1 MQPPRKLMTSRRAIR
16 WFDTVRDAC
25 DDLGDKAKREAFA
38 DAIIDASEYYASVGE
53 PVPTE
58 LLIVGLL
65 EGMVTH
71 NTALGYFYNTI
82 HTDAL
87 QVRKYLE
94 NILSDYEAKKYVW
107 FQTSAD
113 GRAMLG
119 TKPTATDLRNHIKAD
134 DVVLLLNDCI
144 RLIANCQHQLED
156 IRDSFTVRGFSLK
169 TITDIRIAKLEEVWV
184 DGTRE
189 TTTD

>member
-1 MQPPRKLMTSRRAIR
+1 MTDRRAKR

-25 DDLGDKAKREAFA
+25 DDLSDAVKRDAFV
-38 DAIIDASEYYASVGE
+38 DAVVDASEYYESVE
-53 PVPTE
+53 KDVPSE
-58 LLIVGLL
+58 LLIVGML

-94 NILSDYEAKKYVW
+94 QVMADYEAKKYVW
-107 FQTSAD
+107 FQTSPD

-119 TKPTATDLRNHIKAD
+119 TKPSATDLRNHIKAD
-134 DVVLLLNDCI
+134 DIVIILNDCI
-144 RLIANCQHQLED
+144 RLIADRQHMLED

-169 TITDIRIAKLEEVWV
+169 TITDIRVAKLEEVWI

>member
-1 MQPPRKLMTSRRAIR
+1 MPNDLKAMR

-25 DDLGDKAKREAFA
+25 DDLDDTDERGALI
-38 DAIIDASEYYASVGE
+38 DAVIAASEYYSKAKEDAAAKMVMQNTLE
-53 PVPTE
+53 N
-58 LLIVGLL
+58 LLV
-65 EGMVTH
+65 E
-71 NTALGYFYNTI
+71 NTGFAFFYNGI

-94 NILSDYEAKKYVW
+94 FMLDHYESKKYVW

-134 DVVLLLNDCI
+134 DIVVTLNDCI
-144 RLIANCQHQLED
+144 RLIADRQHEMEVV
-156 IRDSFTVRGFSLK
+156 RDGFNVRGYNLK
-169 TITDIRIAKLEEVWV
+169 TITDIRVAKLEEVWI

-189 TTTD
+189 TKNT